1 MKTILL
7 MTNSESPAF
16 VAIKENVL
24 PLAKERGWA
33 IHVSAVGGLG
43 ITATELIRAWNP
55 DGCLVYAALPSG
67 LRGNF
72 GAWHCAIVALNTPR
86 PVHGVTSIVHDSD
99 GTGVLAARELSS
111 LGIDNFAFFS
121 TMPDQP
127 FSKGRLKSFCREL
140 GRRGR
145 KVAKYT
151 DGPVGDWLA
160 SLPKPCGIFAAND
173 LMAELITSEAFAR
186 GIAIP
191 NDIMLLGCD
200 DNPQICEHAEVSISS
215 IRLDAPRCAALAVN
229 ALERIMDG
237 KPYDG
242 ETIYGDIGITR
253 RASTR
258 AIAGHPPQIAAAL
271 EYIRLNAF
279 SGITATDVL
288 KRFSGSRRSMEYR
301 FRKATGRSILEEI
314 LAVRLAEV
322 ERLLADPMVQIGS
335 IASRTGYASESFLSH
350 LFKRSYGMSMREWRN
365 KIRTK

>member
-1 MKTILL
+1 MKKVLL
-7 MTNSESPAF
+7 LTNSEAPAF
-16 VAIKENVL
+16 VAIKDNVM

-33 IHVSAVGGLG
+33 VHVFSVGSLGVSAP
-43 ITATELIRAWNP
+43 ALIRAWSP
-55 DGCLVYAALPSG
+55 DGCLVYAARPYG

-72 GAWHCAIVALNTPR
+72 GAWHSAIVTMNAPH
-86 PVHGVTSIVHDSD
+86 PVRGVTSIVHDSG
-99 GTGVLAARELSS
+99 GTGVLAAHELTS
-111 LGIDNFAFFS
+111 LGLDNFAFFS
-121 TMPDQP
+121 NTPNLP
-127 FSKGRLKSFCREL
+127 WSNGRQKSFCREL
-140 GRRGR
+140 NRRGR
-145 KVAKYT
+145 KVARYT

-237 KPYDG
+237 KPYAG

-258 AIAGHPPQIAAAL
+258 AIAGHPPQIAAVL

-279 SGITATDVL
+279 SGITTTDVL
-288 KRFSGSRRSMEYR
+288 KQFSGSRRSMEYR

-314 LAVRLAEV
+314 QAVRLAEV
-322 ERLLADPMVQIGS
+322 ERLLANPMVQISS
-335 IASRTGYASESFLSH
+335 IASRTGYTSESFISH
-350 LFKRSYGMSMREWRN
+350 LFKQSYGMSMRDWRAQN
-365 KIRTK
+365 RVR